1 MATIRST
8 EEMAEALLDA
18 AGLANDENAEWWR
31 LLAALTPAYRDA
43 ASEAFADAIEAE
55 IESEY
60 DRLINDF
67 TIVVG
72 TITEPRTVRR
82 LVHSS
87 ELPDQP

>member
-18 AGLANDENAEWWR
+18 ASLADDENAEWWSK
-31 LLAALTPAYRDA
+31 LAGLVPVYRDI
-43 ASEAFADAIEAE
+43 ASGAFADAIEAE
-55 IESEY
+55 IESEHV
-60 DRLINDF
+60 RLINDF
-67 TIVVG
+67 TNVIG